1 MYIPYK
7 QYLDGLPSL
16 FFYLCASVQRLH
28 AWRTRQDGCESRA
41 TSRRTRERTEI
52 SAQLA
57 RAVGSLPIHVYRS
70 TVFFKAGQKHHRNEN
85 PQDLH
90 SEIVHSMVG
99 S

>member
-16 FFYLCASVQRLH
+16 FLYLCASVQRLH
-28 AWRTRQDGCESRA
+28 ARRTRQDGCESRA

-70 TVFFKAGQKHHRNEN
+70 VSAVN
-85 PQDLH
+85 PTP
-90 SEIVHSMVG
+90 G